1 MLQAASGLGARGR
14 ILLPSREPGR
24 AVERHMGM
32 RSSLRHARPG
42 AGYLLPAILCVITA
56 AACGS
61 VTGTSSPPRHS
72 APAARVSLTVVVTP
86 TPGATPQRW
95 TLRCEPTGGTDPD
108 AKAACRELLAA
119 KNPFAP
125 IPRGIMCPMI
135 VAGPQTATVSG
146 TFFGQHVDSDF
157 SRAGCEGVRWAKLG
171 AVFGSIGTGAGAA
184 SGSPVH

>member
-1 MLQAASGLGARGR
+1 MVWLRTAHARIMLPAW
-14 ILLPSREPGR
+14 EPGR
-24 AVERHMGM
+24 AVERHMVM
-32 RSSLRHARPG
+32 KCSLRHARSG
-42 AGYLLPAILCVITA
+42 AGYLLPAIVCVITA

-61 VTGTSSPPRHS
+61 VTGTSPPPKPS
-72 APAARVSLTVVVTP
+72 APAAKVSLTVVVTP
-86 TPGATPQRW
+86 APGATPKRW
-95 TLRCEPTGGTDPD
+95 TLRCEPTGGTDPH

-146 TFFGQHVDSDF
+146 TFFGQHVESDF

-171 AVFGSIGTGAGAA
+171 AVFGSTGTGTA
-184 SGSPVH
+184 SGSPAH

>member
-1 MLQAASGLGARGR
+1 
-14 ILLPSREPGR
+14 
-24 AVERHMGM
+24 MGM
-32 RSSLRHARPG
+32 KFSLRHARSG

-61 VTGTSSPPRHS
+61 VTSTSSAPKPSAS
-72 APAARVSLTVVVTP
+72 APGPRSRSP
-86 TPGATPQRW
+86 WWSRRRPGATPKRW

-135 VAGPQTATVSG
+135 VAGPQRATVSG
-146 TFFGQHVDSDF
+146 TFFGQHVESDF
-157 SRAGCEGVRWAKLG
+157 SRAGCEAVRWAKLG
-171 AVFGSIGTGAGAA
+171 AVFGSAA
-184 SGSPVH
+184 PPPARRALIRGPVH